1 MLDRNKRIKPRPER
15 FQNCK
20 DLFDLIL
27 TCEER
32 VYDQVVEG
40 ESCQWVLGVTVE
52 GGESTSFGQTWSV
65 ETSRPGAGKSRQRTW
80 EWAGQMSEAFLLVSS
95 PDRTTFVPFPVSWS
109 SWCAVHMNR
118 ACRKC
123 Y

>member
-40 ESCQWVLGVTVE
+40 ECTYNTNTRLIDIWLPWATV
-52 GGESTSFGQTWSV
+52 V
-65 ETSRPGAGKSRQRTW
+65 ETEGTPT
-80 EWAGQMSEAFLLVSS
+80 SS
-95 PDRTTFVPFPVSWS
+95 DLYGHLEDSL
-109 SWCAVHMNR
+109 
-118 ACRKC
+118 
-123 Y
+123 